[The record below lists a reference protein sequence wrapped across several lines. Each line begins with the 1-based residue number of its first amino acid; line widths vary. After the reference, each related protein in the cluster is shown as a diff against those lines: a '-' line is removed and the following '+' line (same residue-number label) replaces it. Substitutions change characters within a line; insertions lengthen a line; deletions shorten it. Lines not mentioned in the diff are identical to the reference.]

1 MEFFSRSELQHGFS
15 ISLLEIPELTLI
27 LLADVF
33 RLGAKSV
40 FHAGLALIDPILDLG
55 GRQVE
60 LPGSFGNRC
69 FALNNVQNQRAFPPR
84 CPSLN
89 VLVHCRTH
97 VSLSSS

>member
-1 MEFFSRSELQHGFS
+1 MRSELQHGFS

-40 FHAGLALIDPILDLG
+40 LHAGLALIDPLLDLG
-55 GRQVE
+55 GRKVE

-69 FALNNVQNQRAFPPR
+69 FALNNVQNQRTFPTR
-84 CPSLN
+84 RPSLYIF
-89 VLVHCRTH
+89 VHRRTH